1 MRLVGTLK
9 DVSPFH
15 RLSDEGV
22 HLLKRFEGLM
32 LEVSNLRSGRYQQV
46 ESQDANALQTL
57 SRRQRQILEMIARG
71 MSSEQIAKRLSI
83 ATGTAISH
91 RRELMRKLDLH
102 SAAEVTL
109 FAIKQKLIDD

>member
-1 MRLVGTLK
+1 V
-9 DVSPFH
+9 
-15 RLSDEGV
+15 
-22 HLLKRFEGLM
+22 
-32 LEVSNLRSGRYQQV
+32 
-46 ESQDANALQTL
+46 